1 MKLVVYSH
9 DAFGLGNI
17 RRMMAICEHL
27 LASIPNLSIL
37 LISGSPVLHR
47 FRTPTGLDYIKL
59 PCVGRNQ
66 KGEVSAK
73 FLGIGAQTAVKL
85 RSNLIQTAIAHF
97 EPDLLLVDKKPYGL
111 QGELTDTLDW
121 IRSHLPNTSCVLL
134 LRDIIDRPVVTIAEW
149 RRLGYV
155 EAIADLYHQ
164 VLVLGTPEVFDLSA
178 EYQLPAAVAQK
189 VRFCGYL
196 RKPLGNHSAEAMR
209 HALGVQSDEQ
219 LVLVT
224 PGGGEDG
231 DYLIETYLAGL
242 AHLGQKYNKI
252 HSVVICGPE
261 MPYIKRQA
269 LCHAAAVHP
278 NVQMLEF
285 TNDLMSYLGAADS
298 VVSMGGYNTTCEI
311 LSLAKPAVVVPRVS
325 PVEEQWIRAKRL
337 AELGLLRVIHP
348 DRLTPE
354 ILMQALITQLNLG
367 PRENANITFDLN
379 ALPRLTQ
386 FLLELLPQQH
396 QACVLPP
403 YISQESGPPPRITA
417 TSACSIRACP

>member
-47 FRTPTGLDYIKL
+47 FRTPKGLDYIKL

-66 KGEVSAK
+66 TGEVSTK
-73 FLGIGAQTAVKL
+73 FLGIGASTAVKL
-85 RSNLIQTAIAHF
+85 RSNLIQTVVAHF

-111 QGELTDTLDW
+111 QGELTETLDW
-121 IRSHLPNTSCVLL
+121 LKSHLPNTRCVLL
-134 LRDIIDRPVVTIAEW
+134 LRDILDRPVVTIAEW

-155 EAIADLYHQ
+155 DAIANLYHQ
-164 VLVLGTPEVFDLSA
+164 VLVLGAPEVFDLST

-189 VRFCGYL
+189 VHFCGYL
-196 RKPLGNHSAEAMR
+196 RKPSGNHPAEVMR
-209 HALGVQSDEQ
+209 HAMGVQADEK

-231 DYLIETYLAGL
+231 DYLIETYLDGL
-242 AHLGQKYNKI
+242 TDLASEYNKI
-252 HSVVICGPE
+252 HSIVICGPE
-261 MPYIKRQA
+261 MPVARRQA
-269 LCHAAAVHP
+269 LCEAAAVHP
-278 NVQMLEF
+278 KVQMLEF
-285 TNDLMSYLGAADS
+285 TSDLMSYMGAADT

-325 PVEEQWIRAKRL
+325 PVQEQWIRAKRL

-348 DRLTPE
+348 DLLTPST
-354 ILMQALITQLNLG
+354 LMQALMTQLY
-367 PRENANITFDLN
+367 PNAGDDAKFPFDLEG
-379 ALPRLTQ
+379 LPRLTQ
-386 FLLELLPQQH
+386 RLLELLPQH
-396 QACVLPP
+396 NKGCVLPP
-403 YISQESGPPPRITA
+403 SISQESEPAPLITA
-417 TSACSIRACP
+417 TSACPLRAPL

>member
-27 LASIPNLSIL
+27 LTSVPNLSIL

-59 PCVGRNQ
+59 PCVGRNRT
-66 KGEVSAK
+66 GEVSAK
-73 FLGIGAQTAVKL
+73 FLGIDAQTAVKL
-85 RSNLIQTAIAHF
+85 RSNLIQTAVAHF

-111 QGELTDTLDW
+111 HGELTDTLAW
-121 IRSHLPNTSCVLL
+121 LRIHLPDTPCVLL

-155 EAIADLYHQ
+155 EAIANLYRQ

-178 EYQLPAAVAQK
+178 EYQLPTAAAQK
-189 VRFCGYL
+189 VRFCGYI
-196 RKPLGNHSAEAMR
+196 RKPPGNHSAEAMR

-242 AHLGQKYNKI
+242 AHLPPEYNKI

-261 MPYIKRQA
+261 MPYAKRQV
-269 LCHAAAVHP
+269 LCQAAAANP
-278 NVQMLEF
+278 KVQMLEF
-285 TNDLMSYLGAADS
+285 TDDLMSYMGAADS

-311 LSLAKPAVVVPRVS
+311 LSLVKRAVVVPRVS
-325 PVEEQWIRAKRL
+325 PVQEQWIRAKRL

-348 DRLTPE
+348 DQLTPE
-354 ILMQALITQLNLG
+354 TLMQALMAQLNPDTG
-367 PRENANITFDLN
+367 DNANTTFNLN

-386 FLLELLPQQH
+386 HLLELLPQQNES
-396 QACVLPP
+396 CVLPP
-403 YISQESGPPPRITA
+403 FTPPAPEPPPLITA
-417 TSACSIRACP
+417 TSACPLRACL